1 MRDPMT
7 YDDAKRAVAAV
18 PSAVEGKIRVP
29 GGEVWYRRMGHGGVP
44 LLLIHGGP
52 GFPSDILFEAF
63 EPLARDREV
72 IWYDQLGVGRS
83 DPIHDASAAYGGS
96 VFSMSWP
103 PSSNGLG
110 LQRPHVYGHH
120 WGAML
125 GLQFAAERNP
135 DWKSFVCASGLASVP
150 RACQEV
156 RELMARLPG
165 NVLERTYGRELAG
178 TTETPD
184 YGAAFGEFAK
194 VHILRNPDPPAS
206 WRRGWPGSA
215 GSPFAHCWATE
226 ITTSWA
232 CSRTGTSSI
241 GWNDIRVPTLVLGG
255 EFDECV
261 PSHQAD
267 LAARIPDS
275 ELVIQP
281 GGTHMTYL
289 EDEPLRRQYVAII
302 KDYLA
307 RIEAAETKQ

>member
-1 MRDPMT
+1 MT
-7 YDDAKRAVAAV
+7 YDDAKRAIAAV
-18 PSAVEGKIRVP
+18 PRAVEGKIRVP

-63 EPLARDREV
+63 EPLTRDREV

-83 DPIHDASAAYGGS
+83 DPIHDASVLTVHRFLDELAA
-96 VFSMSWP
+96 VI
-103 PSSNGLG
+103 NGLG
-110 LQRPHVYGHH
+110 LRRPHVYGHH

-125 GLQFAAERNP
+125 GLQFAAERKP
-135 DWKSFVCASGLASVP
+135 DWRSFVCASGLASVP

-178 TTETPD
+178 TTESPD

-194 VHILRNPDPPAS
+194 VHILRNPNPPAS
-206 WRRGWPGSA
+206 W
-215 GSPFAHCWATE
+215 TE
-226 ITTSWA
+226 GMTRVSWITV
-232 CSRTGTSSI
+232 RTLLGHGDHHI
-241 GWNDIRVPTLVLGG
+241 VGVLKDWDIFDRLEKIRVPTLVFGG

-261 PSHQAD
+261 PSHLAD
-267 LAARIPDS
+267 VAARIPDS